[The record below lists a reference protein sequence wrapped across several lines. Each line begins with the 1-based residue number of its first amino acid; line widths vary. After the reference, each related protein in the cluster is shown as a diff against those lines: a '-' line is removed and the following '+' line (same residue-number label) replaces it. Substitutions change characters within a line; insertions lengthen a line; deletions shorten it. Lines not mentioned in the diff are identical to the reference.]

1 MEVDNHNS
9 TKGVFP
15 NYVDGH
21 KSNILEEDK
30 RINQSF
36 TKTKNQTDVETAEA
50 FETIKSHTT
59 KNQSKLPSKSPEIN
73 QVVRKAHYNI
83 HNSHRTKH
91 SARMNINTSRNNP
104 SVNINNTKDKNKIG
118 IKTPN
123 ENYIED
129 SEKLD
134 SNSIYNSEQ
143 NFEYT
148 PTSKNTSTNVAE
160 LEKKSL
166 TNNNKKERLP
176 NIPTTKK
183 NPNNDSS
190 YSNHTSNKTRK
201 RKIGEK

>member
-15 NYVDGH
+15 NYLDGH
-21 KSNILEEDK
+21 RSNILEEEK

-36 TKTKNQTDVETAEA
+36 TKPKNQTDVETAEE
-50 FETIKSHTT
+50 FESIKSHTT
-59 KNQSKLPSKSPEIN
+59 KNQSKLLSKSHEIN
-73 QVVRKAHYNI
+73 HVVRKVHHNI
-83 HNSHRTKH
+83 HNSHRTED

-104 SVNINNTKDKNKIG
+104 RVKINNNKDKNKIG

-123 ENYIED
+123 ETYIED

-134 SNSIYNSEQ
+134 SNSTYNSEQ

-148 PTSKNTSTNVAE
+148 PTSKNPSTNVAE

-166 TNNNKKERLP
+166 TNNNKKEILP
-176 NIPTTKK
+176 NISTA
-183 NPNNDSS
+183 
-190 YSNHTSNKTRK
+190 KTIFK
-201 RKIGEK
+201 